1 MEVITTHLN
10 TDFDAFASMIC
21 AKLLHPRAKLVFPGS
36 QEKGLRDYLSHS
48 ELAKKLDI
56 FNLKDINLDDIKKII
71 LVDTKQLS
79 RIGVFSSIVKR
90 GEVKVIVYDH
100 HPPSPD
106 DITTDIDYSQEL
118 GANTTLMI
126 RFLKQK
132 GIVPSPEE
140 ATIMAI
146 GIYEDTGSLLYPS
159 TRPEDCMAMGELLKW
174 GADLKQVSR
183 TISKTLTPE
192 QVDILDQLIKN
203 AYTLIINGSKI
214 LVTKCISY
222 VYVGDFAM
230 LVHNLLD
237 MHSPDAVFALGLMG
251 DRIYLVA
258 RSSSPQVNTA
268 KISEHFGGGGHPT
281 AAAATVKGITLEQ
294 TEQRLI
300 HILEKETKPLITARD
315 IMTFPVKS
323 IMVNTTME
331 YARQIL
337 NRYNINAVV
346 VTTTGRR
353 IAGIITRQIVSR
365 ALAHGLGD
373 FPVKEYMI
381 RDIKSVHPDAA
392 VWDIRKI
399 IIDENQRLLPVTSGT
414 SVEGVITRTD
424 LLRVMH
430 DKMTRIEGSAYP
442 ASRTKPVKN
451 ILKERLPQDL
461 YNMLIDAG
469 ELADSKGFNVY
480 LVGGIVRDML
490 LRIDNLDIDLVVEGD
505 GISFAKA
512 LSKSLNARVACHDK
526 FKTAVITLKGHRHID
541 IATARLEYYNYPGD
555 LPQVEES
562 TLKLD
567 LYRRDFTINTMAIA
581 LNPQRFGELVDYFG
595 AQRDLKERRIRVLHS
610 LSFVEDPSRILR
622 AIRFE
627 QRFGFSLGK
636 QTQSLVQSAIK
647 AGFLKEVSSRRIF
660 HELTQILSEKDP
672 IPCMTRLRELGILN
686 AIHPYLDFNSSKKDL
701 FSSIRETLTWF
712 NLLYT
717 HEAVQSWTLYILA
730 LIGSVKSSRAI
741 SLLTSLGLEPREIRR
756 LLASR
761 ETVLA
766 ILKEFAKKS
775 PKSPSWVVRLLE
787 NKEIADILYAM
798 ARTKSPVVKKMISSY
813 ITTWRNYKPPVTG
826 KDLIS
831 IGFRESKD
839 LGDCLNTIKEKGL
852 NGEIKDAKEAIEFA
866 KRFLETTKPKARGR
880 PS

>member
-21 AKLLHPRAKLVFPGS
+21 AKLLYPRAKLIFPGS
-36 QEKGLRDYLSHS
+36 QEKGLREYLVNS
-48 ELAKKLDI
+48 ELVKTLDI
-56 FNLKDINLDDIKKII
+56 LKLKDINLEEIERII

-79 RIGVFSSIVKR
+79 RIGGFSSIVNKS
-90 GEVKVIVYDH
+90 GVEVIVYDH

-106 DITTDIDYSQEL
+106 DIDADIDYSQEL

-126 RFLKQK
+126 RFLKER

-159 TRPEDCMAMGELLKW
+159 TRPEDCMAMGELIRW
-174 GADLKQVSR
+174 GADLKQVSK
-183 TISKTLTPE
+183 TISKSLTPE

-203 AYTLIINGSKI
+203 AYTLIINGNKI
-214 LVTKCISY
+214 LITKCISY
-222 VYVGDFAM
+222 EYVGDFAV
-230 LVHNLLD
+230 LVQNLLEI
-237 MHSPDAVFALGLMG
+237 HSSDAAFALGLMS

-294 TEQRLI
+294 MEKRLI
-300 HILEKETKPLITARD
+300 HILEKEAKPLITAKD

-323 IMVNTTME
+323 ITVNTTIE
-331 YARQIL
+331 EARQTL
-337 NRYNINAVV
+337 NRYNINATA
-346 VTTTGRR
+346 VTTGKNR

-365 ALAHGLGD
+365 ALAHGLGNS
-373 FPVKEYMI
+373 PVKEYML

-392 VWDIRKI
+392 VWEIRKI
-399 IIDENQRLLPVTSGT
+399 IIDENQRLLPVVRGT
-414 SVEGVITRTD
+414 RVEGVITRTD
-424 LLRVMH
+424 LLRIMH
-430 DKMTRIEGSAYP
+430 DKIASIEGSLYP

-451 ILKERLPQDL
+451 ILKERLPQEL
-461 YNMLIDAG
+461 YNTLKDAG
-469 ELADSKGFNVY
+469 ELGASMGFNVY

-512 LSKSLNARVACHDK
+512 LSKKLNARVACHEK
-526 FKTAVITLKGHRHID
+526 FKTAVITLRDQMHID

-581 LNPQRFGELVDYFG
+581 LNPQRFGELIDYFG
-595 AQRDLKERRIRVLHS
+595 AQRDLKEKRIRVLHS

-636 QTQSLVQSAIK
+636 QTLSLVQSAIK

-660 HELTQILSEKDP
+660 HELRQILSEENP
-672 IPCMTRLRELGILN
+672 VVCMDRLKELGILN
-686 AIHPYLDFNSSKKDL
+686 AMHSDLDFNSSKRDL
-701 FSSIRETLTWF
+701 FLSIKETLTWF

-717 HEAVQSWTLYILA
+717 HETVQSWALYALA
-730 LIGSVKSSRAI
+730 LIGSMKSSRAV
-741 SLLTSLGLEPREIRR
+741 SLLKSLGLEPREIRKV
-756 LLASR
+756 LASR
-761 ETVLA
+761 DTVLA
-766 ILKEFAKKS
+766 ILKEFAKKG
-775 PKSPSWVVRLLE
+775 PKRPSWVARLLE
-787 NKEIADILYAM
+787 GKDIGDILYAM
-798 ARTKSPVVKKMISSY
+798 ARTKSPDVKKMISSY
-813 ITTWRNYKPPVTG
+813 ITMWRNYKPPVTG

-831 IGFRESKD
+831 IGFSEGKE
-839 LGDCLNTIKEKGL
+839 LGECITIIKEKGL
-852 NGEIKDAKEAIEFA
+852 NGEIRNAKEALEFA
-866 KRFLETTKPKARGR
+866 RKFLDAKKVEGNVQVT
-880 PS
+880 